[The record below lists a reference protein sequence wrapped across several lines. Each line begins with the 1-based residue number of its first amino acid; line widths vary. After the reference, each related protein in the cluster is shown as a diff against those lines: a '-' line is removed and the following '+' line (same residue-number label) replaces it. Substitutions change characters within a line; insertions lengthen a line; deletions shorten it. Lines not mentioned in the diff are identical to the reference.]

1 MLPARFFTGKFGVC
15 NGSTDEVV
23 ITLSLLGASRPG
35 ESSGPIKSGL
45 GFVGGDTVLMEA
57 VEACRLLG
65 GASNFPSLAAS
76 AAPSGFRYSATVR
89 LDTLGALGTL
99 VHECVAPARSAEGS
113 KDERASGSEEE
124 RLQYR
129 GQGAARS

>member
-1 MLPARFFTGKFGVC
+1 MLPARIFAGKFGVC
-15 NGSTDEVV
+15 NGSADEIV
-23 ITLSLLGASRPG
+23 ITLGLLGASPG

-45 GFVGGDTVLMEA
+45 GFVGGDTVLTEA
-57 VEACRLLG
+57 VEACGLLG

-76 AAPSGFRYSATVR
+76 AAPSSFGDAATVR
-89 LDTLGALGTL
+89 LGALGARGTL
-99 VHECVAPARSAEGS
+99 VHKGVAPARGAEGS
-113 KDERASGSEEE
+113 EGERASSSEGE